1 MIPLQIFSLKRKR
14 QYMFYAIKL
23 LRIKK
28 GFRLFDVSKMMQK
41 LKDRYKKKQ
50 LLIIENDFELAN
62 SIDEDNN
69 KIEELLWISYVLK
82 TFKLIVIIT
91 NISFLTGVFWLMLC
105 EFNHD
110 FIFDIDPKYDIIGEH
125 PVSDQMDLFI
135 PYFGIIEMEHKESL
149 IIAMYFAFTSLST
162 VGFGDYHPR
171 GDVERVFGAFML
183 LFGVAIFSYILSIF
197 RDIIE

>member
-1 MIPLQIFSLKRKR
+1 M
-14 QYMFYAIKL
+14 
-23 LRIKK
+23 
-28 GFRLFDVSKMMQK
+28 
-41 LKDRYKKKQ
+41 
-50 LLIIENDFELAN
+50 
-62 SIDEDNN
+62 
-69 KIEELLWISYVLK
+69 LK

-110 FIFDIDPKYDIIGEH
+110 FIFDIDPKYDLKGEH
-125 PVSDQMDLFI
+125 PASDQLDLFI

-171 GDVERVFGAFML
+171 GDIERVFGAFML